1 MALRKWYQYLLYS
14 CLLFLIGCGVKTTQ
28 EHQTRADQSD
38 NKGEEVMTRNIY
50 IDPEIDLSS
59 EKMVEIIIHF
69 KTEPAKVAVAI
80 AEMSG
85 IPLSLDKAK
94 EDVEDSHARFQEEV
108 QKYLGQKQIPYT
120 ITHTYKTALNGVAMK
135 LPGNEIKTLLQSAEI
150 AAIYANKEIQLNP
163 PPQPE

>member
-1 MALRKWYQYLLYS
+1 
-14 CLLFLIGCGVKTTQ
+14 VNDTQ
-28 EHQTRADQSD
+28 EHQTIGEHRE
-38 NKGEEVMTRNIY
+38 NKGEEVVTRNIY
-50 IDPEIDLSS
+50 IDPEIDLNT

-80 AEMSG
+80 AETSG

-94 EDVEDSHARFQEEV
+94 QDVEDSHARFQADV
-108 QKYLGQKQIPYT
+108 QKYLGLKQIPYT

-135 LPGNEIKTLLQSAEI
+135 LPGNEIKTLLQSGEI
-150 AAIYANKEIQLNP
+150 AAIYLNKEIQLNP